1 VPPAFAKDFPS
12 DPALDALVAAFDRG
26 DFGRVRRDGAKL
38 VSGAAPSEVKAA
50 ARVLVAR
57 TGADPLS
64 IVLFALTAGL
74 LVFLAGYWWW
84 KAGGLGAG

>member
-1 VPPAFAKDFPS
+1 VPPSFAKDFPKDAS
-12 DPALDALVAAFDRG
+12 LAALVAAFDRG
-26 DFGRVRRDGAKL
+26 DFRRVRRDGREL
-38 VSGAAPSEVKAA
+38 VKSADSAEVKAA
-50 ARVLVAR
+50 AELLIAR

-84 KAGGLGAG
+84 RAGGLGAG

>member
-1 VPPAFAKDFPS
+1 MPPAFAKDFPS
-12 DPALDALVAAFDRG
+12 DPALAALVAAYDRG

-38 VSGAAPSEVKAA
+38 VSGAASAEVKAA
-50 ARVLVAR
+50 AAVLVAR

-64 IVLFALTAGL
+64 IVLFGLTAAL